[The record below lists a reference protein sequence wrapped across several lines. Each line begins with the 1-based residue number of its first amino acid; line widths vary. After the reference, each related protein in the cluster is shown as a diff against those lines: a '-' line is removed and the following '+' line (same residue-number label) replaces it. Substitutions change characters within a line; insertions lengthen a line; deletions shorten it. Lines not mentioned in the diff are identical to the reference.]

1 MDRILRGGRVVP
13 ELEKAVTLEVI
24 TKCPAKWV
32 LIDLE
37 TGEAFTP
44 HENINLGNH
53 WKPITPE

>member
-13 ELEKAVTLEVI
+13 ELEEPVTLEVR

-44 HENINLGNH
+44 YENINLGRH